1 MLAAW
6 CPEGKL
12 RGVSAASLHPREV
25 DLSAVA
31 TEAKN
36 KVNKLEIT
44 GYYIYG
50 KRYS

>member
-25 DLSAVA
+25 DLTAVA

-36 KVNKLEIT
+36 KVNQWVRDKQ
-44 GYYIYG
+44 Y
-50 KRYS
+50 